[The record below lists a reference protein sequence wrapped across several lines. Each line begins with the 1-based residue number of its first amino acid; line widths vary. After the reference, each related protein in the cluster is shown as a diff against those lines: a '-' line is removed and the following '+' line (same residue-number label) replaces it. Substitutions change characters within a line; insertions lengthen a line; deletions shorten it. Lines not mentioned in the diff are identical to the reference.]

1 MRVRPCRAEAPPL
14 RGHAR
19 GGRRPALPRPLV
31 RPRVPLGRRARHPV
45 LRAELLPARL
55 GRRRVLPARR
65 RPGLRP
71 AADGGRL
78 RPACAPRGGARGRR
92 RDGRGQ
98 RGLRAGRTRPRCA
111 GAGRRRRPRLGG
123 DDARARAD
131 LRARCAAHRLV
142 ARQPA
147 PAGEVTGGAGRDGT
161 RVPDRRARHGRG
173 RAPRAARGHH
183 GGTAR
188 GGRGAATARR
198 LPDAL
203 VRDPHLHGHGSSQ
216 PRLRDSDGARSAPGR
231 DAGPVRFRASS
242 TATAPTSDARSSP
255 ASRPRGSSP
264 PTT

>member
-78 RPACAPRGGARGRR
+78 RPACAPRGGDRGRR

-123 DDARARAD
+123 DDASSSGGSSGSMR
-131 LRARCAAHRLV
+131 LRTGSSLVNRLRRV
-142 ARQPA
+142 
-147 PAGEVTGGAGRDGT
+147 GVTGGAGRDGRACRT
-161 RVPDRRARHGRG
+161 VDARHGRG
-173 RAPRAARGHH
+173 RARVQPGVTI

-188 GGRGAATARR
+188 GGRGAATTRR

-203 VRDPHLHGHGSSQ
+203 V
-216 PRLRDSDGARSAPGR
+216 
-231 DAGPVRFRASS
+231 
-242 TATAPTSDARSSP
+242 APTCSRAWDPSAASTPGLRRAR
-255 ASRPRGSSP
+255 AIRSRTGRR
-264 PTT
+264 